1 MYYLQKT
8 IEVSFAHQ
16 LTLPYPSQCTRL
28 HGHNAVITIYCKS
41 QELNGEGMVTDFQHI
56 KRLVKEKLDHQN
68 LSETLPFQPTAENI
82 SRWLCMQIPC
92 CYKVSLQ
99 ESEGNIAI
107 YERDDV

>member
-16 LTLPYPSQCTRL
+16 LSLPYPSQCTRL

-41 QELNGEGMVTDFQHI
+41 PELNAEGMVVDFQHI
-56 KRLVKEKLDHQN
+56 RELVREKLDHRN

-82 SRWLCMQIPC
+82 CRWLFMQIPC
-92 CYKVSLQ
+92 CYRVSLQ
-99 ESEGNIAI
+99 ETQGNTAT
-107 YERDDV
+107 YERDDL